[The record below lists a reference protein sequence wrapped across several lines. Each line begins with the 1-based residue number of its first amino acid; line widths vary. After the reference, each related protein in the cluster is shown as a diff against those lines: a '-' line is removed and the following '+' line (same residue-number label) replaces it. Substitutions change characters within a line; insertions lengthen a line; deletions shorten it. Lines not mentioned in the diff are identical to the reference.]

1 VSRPLAPPGAPRAAA
16 GQQASSGLS
25 LPVIGEGASALT
37 SAKARLAR
45 GAVSA
50 FVVNV
55 AGTGL
60 AFLSQVVLAR
70 VLGASGYGIYA
81 YVTAWG
87 VVLALC
93 ATLGF
98 HTAMLRFVSAYR
110 ACEEWPLL
118 RGVLRYAA
126 QRVSAAGLLIG
137 AGSAG
142 VVLAL
147 GDRLA
152 PELARTFLVGCAI
165 VPVLAL
171 IQVQAAVVRGFGG
184 VISALTPHGV
194 VRHGV
199 LLPVIAI
206 WGLVL
211 AWPLAP
217 HGAMAAMLLAT
228 LAGLGAVSWSQS
240 RLQPAGLRSA
250 TAAFDRQTWRR
261 TASTLLLLAVMQA
274 LLARTDLLILG
285 MLTDPAAVGVYAVAA
300 RTSDLVAFALT
311 AINTMFVP
319 QIAASYAQG
328 DRPGLQNMVTTTAW
342 WSMISALA
350 IALPLFVL
358 PGFVLSLFGTAFPS
372 GAIVLRLLL
381 LGQVVNA
388 ATGSVGAVLTMT
400 GYERH
405 ATAVMAVA
413 ALAQI
418 GLSVTLIPYLG
429 AEGAALANMTSL
441 IGWNLAMAVLVWKK
455 LGIVPSVLAR
465 P

>member
-1 VSRPLAPPGAPRAAA
+1 
-16 GQQASSGLS
+16 
-25 LPVIGEGASALT
+25 VIGEGASALT

-50 FVVNV
+50 FLVNV

-98 HTAMLRFVSAYR
+98 HTAMLRFVSAYC

-118 RGVLRYAA
+118 RGVLRYGAR
-126 QRVSAAGLLIG
+126 RVSVAGLLIG

-171 IQVQAAVVRGFGG
+171 LHVQAAVVRGFGG
-184 VISALTPHGV
+184 VISAIAPHGV

-199 LLPVIAI
+199 LLPVVAI
-206 WGLVL
+206 WGLAL

-217 HGAMAAMLLAT
+217 HGAMALMLLAT
-228 LAGLGAVSWSQS
+228 LAGLGAVGWSQR
-240 RLQPAGLRSA
+240 RLQPAELKSA
-250 TAAFDRQTWRR
+250 IAADDRQEWRKI
-261 TASTLLLLAVMQA
+261 AATLLLLAVMQA

-285 MLTDPAAVGVYAVAA
+285 MQTDPAAVGVYAVAA

-319 QIAASYAQG
+319 QIAALYARG
-328 DRPGLQNMVTTTAW
+328 DRHGLQHMVTATAW
-342 WSMISALA
+342 WSTISALA
-350 IALPLFVL
+350 IALPLFML
-358 PGFVLSLFGTAFPS
+358 AGFVLSLFGAVFPS
-372 GAIVLRLLL
+372 GALVLRLLL
-381 LGQVVNA
+381 LGQLVNA

-405 ATAVMAVA
+405 AAAVMAVA

-418 GLSVTLIPYLG
+418 GLSVALIPRLG

-455 LGIVPSVLAR
+455 LKIVPGVLAR

>member
-1 VSRPLAPPGAPRAAA
+1 VSRPLAPPEAPRAAA

-261 TASTLLLLAVMQA
+261 TASALLLLAVMQA

-300 RTSDLVAFALT
+300 RTSDLITFALT
-311 AINTMFVP
+311 AINTMFIP

-358 PGFVLSLFGTAFPS
+358 PGFVLSLFGAAFPS

-405 ATAVMAVA
+405 AAAVMAVA

-418 GLSVTLIPYLG
+418 GLSVTLIPHLG

-455 LGIVPSVLAR
+455 LRIVPSVLAR